1 MIDVNAVREGTRWTL
16 NYRQVAVLSVSSG
29 WVVFCEDHC
38 PASVLPLDQ
47 FAAGARDPARA
58 DYDDV
63 LRELEKCART
73 PSGQQVPGV
82 QECLLRDAV
91 IHLLKRLGPP
101 APLNVAPPVPAPA
114 KPEPVVMPAEPD
126 PKPEVCT
133 AAPVDECVVEAEP
146 KLNRFKQPRGDR
158 STNRWV

>member
-16 NYRQVAVLSVSSG
+16 DYRQVAVLTVSSD

-58 DYDDV
+58 DYEDI

-91 IHLLKRLGPP
+91 THLLKRLGPP
-101 APLNVAPPVPAPA
+101 VPLNVVPPAPA
-114 KPEPVVMPAEPD
+114 KPEPVTLPAEPD
-126 PKPEVCT
+126 PEPEAY
-133 AAPVDECVVEAEP
+133 AASALADDCVAEP
-146 KLNRFKQPRGDR
+146 ETKPKRRHREIVDG
-158 STNRWV
+158 TGRWV